1 MIKNLKIIKFKNRV
15 LLEIKGEDSRD
26 FLQSIVTNNI
36 DLISNN
42 RSIYSAL
49 LTPQGKYLY
58 DFFLFQ
64 ESKINSIII
73 DCEKSLYEEL
83 IKKLTIY
90 KLRSKVEIIVKD
102 KINVYAIYGSNI
114 TELISNFKINN
125 IEGSTKEV
133 SNNLFFIDPRNRN
146 LGLRVYSN
154 NLLQDFNNL
163 PKGVLSE
170 WNYIRIK
177 NKIPYPY
184 IDLEKEKSF
193 IIENNFEYINAID
206 FKKGCYIG
214 QENTARQKYRGT
226 AKRKLEVAKII
237 GKEILNGERIILD
250 NKAVGTV
257 RSSSH
262 GLYLVSINSA
272 VYENCKK
279 NNLTINIKNSI
290 LEFI

>member
-36 DLISNN
+36 DLISNT

-64 ESKINSIII
+64 ESKINSIIM

>member
-1 MIKNLKIIKFKNRV
+1 MFKNLKIIKFKNRV

-36 DLISNN
+36 DLISND

-49 LTPQGKYLY
+49 LSPQGKYLY

-64 ESKINSIII
+64 DSKINSIIM

-90 KLRSKVEIIVKD
+90 KLRSKVEIIVKN

-163 PKGVLSE
+163 PKGILSE

-206 FKKGCYIG
+206 FNKGCYIG

-250 NKAVGTV
+250 DRAVGTV

>member
-1 MIKNLKIIKFKNRV
+1 MFKNLKIIKFKNRV

-36 DLISNN
+36 DLISND

-49 LTPQGKYLY
+49 LSPQGKYLY

-64 ESKINSIII
+64 DSKINSIIM

-90 KLRSKVEIIVKD
+90 KLRSKVEIIVKN

-154 NLLQDFNNL
+154 KLLQDFNNL
-163 PKGVLSE
+163 PKGILSE

-206 FKKGCYIG
+206 FNKGCYIG

-250 NKAVGTV
+250 DKAVGTV

>member
-1 MIKNLKIIKFKNRV
+1 MFKNLKIIKFKNRV

-36 DLISNN
+36 DLISND

-49 LTPQGKYLY
+49 LSPQGKYLY

-64 ESKINSIII
+64 DSKINSIIM

-163 PKGVLSE
+163 PKGILSE

-206 FKKGCYIG
+206 FNKGCYIG

-250 NKAVGTV
+250 DKAVGTV

>member
-1 MIKNLKIIKFKNRV
+1 MFKNLKIIKFKNRV

-36 DLISNN
+36 DLISND

-49 LTPQGKYLY
+49 LSPQGKYLY

-64 ESKINSIII
+64 DSKINSIIM

-90 KLRSKVEIIVKD
+90 KLRSKVEIIVKN

-163 PKGVLSE
+163 PKGILSE

-206 FKKGCYIG
+206 FNKGCYIG

-250 NKAVGTV
+250 DKAVGTV

>member
-64 ESKINSIII
+64 ESKINSIIM

>member
-64 ESKINSIII
+64 ESKINSIIM

-290 LEFI
+290 LE

>member
-1 MIKNLKIIKFKNRV
+1 MFKNLKIIKFKNRV

-36 DLISNN
+36 DLISND

-49 LTPQGKYLY
+49 LSPQGKYLY

-64 ESKINSIII
+64 DSKINSIIM

-90 KLRSKVEIIVKD
+90 KLRSKVDIIVKN

-163 PKGVLSE
+163 PKGILSE

-206 FKKGCYIG
+206 FNKGCYIG

-250 NKAVGTV
+250 DKAVGTV

>member
-64 ESKINSIII
+64 ESKINSIIM

-90 KLRSKVEIIVKD
+90 KLRSKVEIIVKN

-125 IEGSTKEV
+125 IEGSTKEI
-133 SNNLFFIDPRNRN
+133 SNNIFFIDPRNRN

-154 NLLQDFNNL
+154 NLLQDFNKL
-163 PKGVLSE
+163 PKGILSE

-206 FKKGCYIG
+206 FNKGCYIG

-262 GLYLVSINSA
+262 GLYLVSIKSA

>member
-1 MIKNLKIIKFKNRV
+1 MFKNLKIIKFKNRV

-36 DLISNN
+36 DLISND

-49 LTPQGKYLY
+49 LSPQGKYLY

-64 ESKINSIII
+64 DSKINSIIM

-206 FKKGCYIG
+206 FNKGCYIG

-250 NKAVGTV
+250 DKAVGTV

>member
-64 ESKINSIII
+64 ESKINSIIM

-154 NLLQDFNNL
+154 NLLKDFNNL

>member
-1 MIKNLKIIKFKNRV
+1 MFKNLKIIKFKNRV

-36 DLISNN
+36 DLISND

-49 LTPQGKYLY
+49 LSPQGKYLY

-64 ESKINSIII
+64 DSKINSIIM

-163 PKGVLSE
+163 PKGILSE

-206 FKKGCYIG
+206 FNKGCYIG